1 MVTGDEKSAIL
12 LELIRYYLENN
23 TTIYS
28 AEVPKEK
35 LVEILATIEIAGKV
49 FTDTKHVTYME
60 IENSYRDIESLT
72 IDEIISGMS
81 SRLFEILKLD
91 TVGDGE

>member
-1 MVTGDEKSAIL
+1 MITDDEKTAIL

-28 AEVPKEK
+28 AEVPKEN
-35 LVEILATIEIAGKV
+35 LVEILASIEIAGKV
-49 FTDTKHVTYME
+49 FTDTKHVTYVE
-60 IENSYRDIESLT
+60 IENSYQDIESLS
-72 IDEIISGMS
+72 IDELISGMS

-91 TVGDGE
+91 IVGDEE